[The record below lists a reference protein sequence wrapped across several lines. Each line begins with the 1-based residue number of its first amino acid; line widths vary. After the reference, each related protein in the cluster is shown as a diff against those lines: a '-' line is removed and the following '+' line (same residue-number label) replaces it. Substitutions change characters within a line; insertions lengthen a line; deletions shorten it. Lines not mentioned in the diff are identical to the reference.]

1 MAELFYSAEDAA
13 LLGISPKRQCE
24 LAPVQLWKPL
34 WKGIQSGSSM
44 WSLNFPSGEPG
55 EPPGVLSLKPLKA

>member
-1 MAELFYSAEDAA
+1 MADSAEDAA

-34 WKGIQSGSSM
+34 RGVVQSGSSM
-44 WSLNFPSGEPG
+44 WSLTFPSGEPG
-55 EPPGVLSLKPLKA
+55 EPPGVFSFKPLKA